1 MPPVTKLPLT
11 EPWRRRLF
19 IPAYAVADAARYANA
34 KPQTVA
40 YWHKGGRPGP
50 ALPGK
55 RPGVRLSYMQLAEV
69 AFVATFRQLGVTLPR
84 LRNAREYLAQTFNS
98 EFPFAEY
105 RLRTEG
111 VHVLLDLEEIEPD
124 SELPRLIIADRGG
137 QMAWEPMVE
146 ERFMEFDYEHEL
158 AVRWHVAGRTSPI
171 IIDPRIAFGAPTI
184 NGIATWVIKGRAIA
198 GESIADI
205 GRDFNLAADDV
216 TEALAFEG
224 IPLAA

>member
-1 MPPVTKLPLT
+1 MPRLARHPLV
-11 EPWRRRLF
+11 ESWRRRLV
-19 IPAYAVADAARYANA
+19 IPAYTVADTARYADA

-55 RPGVRLSYMQLAEV
+55 RPGLRLSYMQLAEV
-69 AFVATFRQLGVTLPR
+69 AFVATFRKLGVTLPR

-111 VHVLLDLEEIEPD
+111 VHVLLDLEANEGD
-124 SELPRLIIADRGG
+124 SELPRLIIADKGG

-146 ERFMEFDYEHEL
+146 QRFLEFDYEHEL
-158 AVRWHVAGRTSPI
+158 AVRWHVAGRKSPVV
-171 IIDPRIAFGAPTI
+171 IDPRVAFGAPTI
-184 NGIATWVIKGRAIA
+184 RGIATWAIKGRAIA
-198 GESIADI
+198 GESVPDI
-205 GRDFNLAADDV
+205 GKDFNLSASDV
-216 TEALAFEG
+216 TEALVFEG